1 MFKIISQYINSKTIK
16 IVALTALLYCL
27 LFNSSVAFYKFDY
40 YKIHFG
46 LASIELAKD
55 FIFIYITNFIIF
67 FGLAIH
73 SSIFIIGTF
82 ALFASG
88 AIASYFV
95 FSAKLL
101 PNQAVIDSIFNTNI
115 SEVSELLNLGLITW
129 LVVALLISFH
139 IVRYFSKADLES
151 KHTSKTKIITKLLSG
166 ICLFISINAAMI
178 PPYRLIAQY
187 FPLEYLHHTYMHF
200 FHQSYNTRL
209 DISKEFKFID
219 NSDEDVVGVFV
230 IGESARYDHFGVNGY
245 ERDTTPRL
253 KGLNNLYSF
262 KAESCATITNL
273 SVPCMLSRHPRSD
286 LQAPFKETS
295 FLSIFT
301 NLGFDTNIIAN
312 HSLNKFL
319 KTFHHSTIYDD
330 VKFSMTPSGS
340 TLINFNSTDGQMLP
354 YIENMLKI
362 PNQQKQFLVVH
373 SYGSHW
379 NYSMRY
385 TAEFDHFTPT
395 CDKNP
400 TLLKTHPNS
409 CELTKLINSYDNSI
423 LYTDFFLHSIITLL
437 KDRNAF
443 LIYSSDHGESLGE
456 DGRFYHGSNDFAPE
470 QRAVPLIIW
479 ASDKFLAKHP
489 DIAKALKSHQGEEG
503 LSHDNIFHT
512 FFDCLNIESEII
524 DKTLSLCKM
533 KKDNK
538 AE

>member
-1 MFKIISQYINSKTIK
+1 MFKIITQYINSKTVKLSAI
-16 IVALTALLYCL
+16 TALLYCL
-27 LFNSSVAFYKFDY
+27 LFNSALVLYKFDY
-40 YKIHFG
+40 YKINFG
-46 LASIELAKD
+46 LASIELTKD
-55 FIFIYITNFIIF
+55 FLFIYITNFIIF
-67 FGLAIH
+67 LGLAIYPVV
-73 SSIFIIGTF
+73 FIIGTF
-82 ALFASG
+82 TLFASG

-129 LVVALLISFH
+129 LVVTLFISFY

-151 KHTSKTKIITKLLSG
+151 QPVSKTKIVTKLLSG
-166 ICLFISINAAMI
+166 ICLLISINAVMVS
-178 PPYRLIAQY
+178 PYRLIGQY
-187 FPLEYLHHTYMHF
+187 FPLQYLHHTYMHF
-200 FHQSYNTRL
+200 FQESYGTRL

-219 NSDEDVVGVFV
+219 NSDEDIVGVFV

-253 KGLNNLYSF
+253 KELNNLYSF
-262 KAESCATITNL
+262 KAQSCATITNL

-319 KTFHHSTIYDD
+319 RKFHHTTIYDD
-330 VKFSMTPSGS
+330 VKFAMTPSVS
-340 TLINFNSTDGQMLP
+340 TLVNFNSIDGLMLP

-362 PNQQKQFLVVH
+362 PSPQKQFLVVH

-395 CDKNP
+395 CDKNH
-400 TLLKTHPNS
+400 TLLKTYPNS

-423 LYTDFFLHSIITLL
+423 LYTDFFLHSIISLL

-456 DGRFYHGSNDFAPE
+456 DNRFYHGSNNFAPE
-470 QRAVPLIIW
+470 QRVVPLIVW
-479 ASDKFLAKHP
+479 FSDKFLAKHP
-489 DIAKALKSHQGEEG
+489 DIAKALRSHKDEEG

-524 DKTLSLCKM
+524 DKALSLCKI
-533 KKDNK
+533 KKNNK
-538 AE
+538 AK